1 MLPFRSSRGRN
12 AALGAFVSLAIS
24 SAIVL
29 AAEQS
34 PSPGKK
40 ERHGGSL
47 TKLPLPIGQEAKGL
61 VLPDIDMEGHL
72 RARFEAG
79 GAKRIDTEHVE
90 FRDLKMVTFTPENA
104 RDLLIEMPH
113 STLNLETQ
121 VIESHA
127 RTSVSRTDFTIM
139 GDKMN
144 FDTLARKGTLVGN
157 VKMVITGQASAGK
170 KTEQ

>member
-47 TKLPLPIGQEAKGL
+47 TKIPLPIGQEAKGL
-61 VLPDIDMEGHL
+61 VLPDMS
-72 RARFEAG
+72 
-79 GAKRIDTEHVE
+79 
-90 FRDLKMVTFTPENA
+90 MSN
-104 RDLLIEMPH
+104 
-113 STLNLETQ
+113 SET
-121 VIESHA
+121 
-127 RTSVSRTDFTIM
+127 
-139 GDKMN
+139 
-144 FDTLARKGTLVGN
+144 
-157 VKMVITGQASAGK
+157 
-170 KTEQ
+170 

>member
-1 MLPFRSSRGRN
+1 
-12 AALGAFVSLAIS
+12 
-24 SAIVL
+24 
-29 AAEQS
+29 
-34 PSPGKK
+34 
-40 ERHGGSL
+40 
-47 TKLPLPIGQEAKGL
+47 
-61 VLPDIDMEGHL
+61 
-72 RARFEAG
+72 
-79 GAKRIDTEHVE
+79 
-90 FRDLKMVTFTPENA
+90 MVTFTPENA
-104 RDLLIEMPH
+104 RDLLIEMPN